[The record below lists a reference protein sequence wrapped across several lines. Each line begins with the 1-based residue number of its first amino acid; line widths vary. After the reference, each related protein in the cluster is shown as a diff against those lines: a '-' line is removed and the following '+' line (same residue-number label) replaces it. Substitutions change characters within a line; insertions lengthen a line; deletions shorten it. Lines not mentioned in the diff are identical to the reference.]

1 MGYFSNAGTFLIQTL
16 FGLYILLVMLRFL
29 LQWVRAD
36 FYNPLSQFI
45 VKVTNL
51 PLLPLRRIVPG
62 FGGLDS
68 AAMLLMLL
76 LEYAELLLL
85 SLLPGRGLPNLLGLG
100 VLALVELLAL
110 LLKVFLYGIFIQAI
124 LSWIPSAG
132 YNPAASLLEQLTAP
146 VLRPFRNLIPPIS
159 GMDLSPM
166 AAIVALY
173 LAMLLIIA
181 PLQDLAR
188 GLAYSIRPMMAF

>member
-1 MGYFSNAGTFLIQTL
+1 MGYFSNAGAFLIQTL
-16 FGLYILLVMLRFL
+16 FGLYILLIMLRFL

-36 FYNPLSQFI
+36 FYNPLTQFI
-45 VKVTNL
+45 VKITNPL
-51 PLLPLRRIVPG
+51 LLPLRRIIPG

-68 AAMLLMLL
+68 AALVLMLL
-76 LEYAELLLL
+76 LKYAELLLL
-85 SLLPGRGLPNLLGLG
+85 SLLPDHSLPNLLGLG

-110 LLKVFLYGIFIQAI
+110 TLNVFLFGIFIQAI
-124 LSWIPSAG
+124 LSWIAG
-132 YNPAASLLEQLTAP
+132 AGHNPVASLLYQLTAP

-166 AAIVALY
+166 AAIIALY

-188 GLAYSIRPMMAF
+188 GLAYSMRPIMGF

>member
-1 MGYFSNAGTFLIQTL
+1 MGYFSNAGAFLIQTL

-45 VKVTNL
+45 VKVTNP

-68 AAMLLMLL
+68 AALVLMLL
-76 LEYAELLLL
+76 LKYAELLLL
-85 SLLPGRGLPNLLGLG
+85 SLLPGHSLPNLLGLG
-100 VLALVELLAL
+100 VLTLVELFSLGVN
-110 LLKVFLYGIFIQAI
+110 VFLFGIFIQAI
-124 LSWIPSAG
+124 LSWIGGAS
-132 YNPAASLLEQLTAP
+132 YNPVASLLYQLTAP
-146 VLRPFRNLIPPIS
+146 VLRPFRNLIPPVS

-166 AAIVALY
+166 AAIIALY

-188 GLAYSIRPMMAF
+188 GLAYGMRPMLGH

>member
-1 MGYFSNAGTFLIQTL
+1 MGYFSNAGAFLIQTL

-45 VKVTNL
+45 VKVTNP
-51 PLLPLRRIVPG
+51 PLLPLRRMVPG

-68 AAMLLMLL
+68 AALVLMLL
-76 LEYAELLLL
+76 LKYAELLLL
-85 SLLPGRGLPNLLGLG
+85 SLLPGHSLPNLLGLG
-100 VLALVELLAL
+100 VLTLVELLSL
-110 LLKVFLYGIFIQAI
+110 GLNVFLFGIFIQAI
-124 LSWIPSAG
+124 LSWIGNAG
-132 YNPAASLLEQLTAP
+132 YNPVASLLYQLTAP

-166 AAIVALY
+166 AAIIALY

-188 GLAYSIRPMMAF
+188 GLAYGMRPLLGH

>member
-1 MGYFSNAGTFLIQTL
+1 MGYFSNAGAFLIQTL
-16 FGLYILLVMLRFL
+16 FGLYILLIMLRFL
-29 LQWVRAD
+29 LQWVHAD

-51 PLLPLRRIVPG
+51 PLLPLRRIIPG

-76 LEYAELLLL
+76 LKYAELLLL
-85 SLLPGRGLPNLLGLG
+85 SLLPGQGLPNLFGLG

-110 LLKVFLYGIFIQAI
+110 ALNVFLYGIFIQAI
-124 LSWIPSAG
+124 LSWIAGAG
-132 YNPAASLLEQLTAP
+132 YNPVASLLYQLTAP

-166 AAIVALY
+166 AAIIALY

-188 GLAYSIRPMMAF
+188 GLAFGMRPMMAF

>member
-1 MGYFSNAGTFLIQTL
+1 MGYFSNAGAFLIQTL
-16 FGLYILLVMLRFL
+16 FGLYILVIMLRFL

-36 FYNPLSQFI
+36 FYNPLTQFI
-45 VKVTNL
+45 VKITNPL
-51 PLLPLRRIVPG
+51 LLPLRRIIPG

-68 AAMLLMLL
+68 AALVLMLL
-76 LEYAELLLL
+76 LKYAELLLL
-85 SLLPGRGLPNLLGLG
+85 SLLPGPSLPNLLGLG

-110 LLKVFLYGIFIQAI
+110 TLNVFLFGIFIQAI
-124 LSWIPSAG
+124 LSWIAG
-132 YNPAASLLEQLTAP
+132 AGHNPVASLLYQLTAP

-166 AAIVALY
+166 AAIIALY
-173 LAMLLIIA
+173 LAMLLIVA

-188 GLAYSIRPMMAF
+188 GLAYGMRPITGF

>member
-1 MGYFSNAGTFLIQTL
+1 MGYFSNAGAFLIQTL
-16 FGLYILLVMLRFL
+16 FGLYILVVMLRFL

-36 FYNPLSQFI
+36 FYNPLSQFL
-45 VKVTNL
+45 VKITNP
-51 PLLPLRRIVPG
+51 PLLPLRRIIPG

-68 AAMLLMLL
+68 AAIVLMVLLK
-76 LEYAELLLL
+76 YAELLLL
-85 SLLPGRGLPNLLGLG
+85 SLLPGHSLPNLLGLG
-100 VLALVELLAL
+100 ILTLVELLSL
-110 LLKVFLYGIFIQAI
+110 TLNVFLFGIFIQAI
-124 LSWIPSAG
+124 LSWIG
-132 YNPAASLLEQLTAP
+132 NTGHNPVASLLYQLTAP
-146 VLRPFRNLIPPIS
+146 ILRPFRNLIPPVS

-188 GLAYSIRPMMAF
+188 GLAYGMRPAMGF